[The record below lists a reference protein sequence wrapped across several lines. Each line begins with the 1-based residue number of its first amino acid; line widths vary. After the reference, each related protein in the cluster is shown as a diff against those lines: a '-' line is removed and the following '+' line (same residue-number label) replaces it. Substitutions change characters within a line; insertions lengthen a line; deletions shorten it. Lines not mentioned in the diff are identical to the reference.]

1 MWRFNANKM
10 GQKFP
15 TDGEQLATGI
25 RDMSALDWSRL
36 DGNLYGIV
44 HGRDHLHQTRP
55 EIVSTED
62 DDQVAD
68 EMHRIAKGTDFGWP
82 YTYYDGVRNMR
93 LVSPEYGGDGN
104 ASAAPGVYSTPV
116 PTFQSRRAAPV
127 DLVFYS
133 ANKFPEAYR
142 GVPA

>member
-1 MWRFNANKM
+1 
-10 GQKFP
+10 
-15 TDGEQLATGI
+15 LATGI
-25 RDMSALDWSRL
+25 RDMSSLDWSPL

-44 HGRDHLHQTRP
+44 HGWDNLHQTWP
-55 EIVSTED
+55 EIVRAED

-116 PTFQSRRAAPV
+116 PTFSPGGRLPWIWCSIPPTSFQRPIAGCLR
-127 DLVFYS
+127 DS
-133 ANKFPEAYR
+133 ARHSKQER
-142 GVPA
+142 L